1 MRDTDKGLRFFGIFF
16 NEGTSMNRTVR
27 CLAIFAIGV
36 GAWACKGDPQ
46 SSLDRGTISQVR
58 ASPAL
63 IFVDN
68 GSTTE
73 VLVDA
78 RDQANQAVGITS
90 VTEAAGTG
98 ITFARDF
105 LFQPVFDA
113 GATDEAA
120 CGNLT
125 HSEWTGA
132 GCLVPRSEPTRLRYE
147 ITGTAAS
154 ASSFSVTI
162 NGSTTLDIPVT
173 VTPVVVPV
181 VQAQA
186 TPPSGGAAIVL
197 LTEPSPTLGA
207 FQFQETSAVE
217 SWPAEFLTR
226 PMDPSDLTFV
236 PFVPTPGSSG
246 IATITNVLFTP
257 VAGLSLTLPTD
268 ITINAPASNFTGHT
282 NPGAAAG
289 PITIPASG
297 NSGVFYDGW
306 TPTATDQF
314 YAWSIAA
321 TSTIIFDMDWT
332 GSADMDLLMT
342 DDPPTAFVCGFGGA
356 TGAHPEQLGCETLP
370 PGGYQIRI
378 NLYSGDEPG
387 VIEMGM
393 TTQ

>member
-1 MRDTDKGLRFFGIFF
+1 
-16 NEGTSMNRTVR
+16 MNRTVR

-46 SSLDRGTISQVR
+46 ANLDRGAISSVR

-78 RDQANQAVGITS
+78 RDQANQAVEITS
-90 VTEAAGTG
+90 VSEAAGTG
-98 ITFARDF
+98 ISYARDYQY
-105 LFQPVFDA
+105 QPVFDA

-120 CGNLT
+120 CGAID
-125 HSEWTGA
+125 HSSWTGTD
-132 GCLVPRSEPTRLRYE
+132 CLVPRTNPTRLRYE

-154 ASSFSVTI
+154 ASSFSVTV
-162 NGSTTLDIPVT
+162 NGSNTLDIPVT

-181 VQAQA
+181 TQGGA
-186 TPPSGGAAIVL
+186 PPASGGATIVAL
-197 LTEPSPTLGA
+197 MEVSPSTGT
-207 FQFQETSAVE
+207 FQFQETSAVG
-217 SWPAEFLTR
+217 SWPAEFLTF

-246 IATITNVLFTP
+246 IATITNVLFIP

-268 ITINAPASNFTGHT
+268 ITINAPASTFTGHT
-282 NPGAAAG
+282 SSATAAG
-289 PITIPASG
+289 PIAIPASG
-297 NSGVFYDGW
+297 SSGVFYDGW
-306 TPTATDQF
+306 TPTATDQY

-321 TSTIIFDMDWT
+321 TSTIVFDMDWT

-356 TGAHPEQLGCETLP
+356 TGAHPEQLGCETLAA
-370 PGGYQIRI
+370 GGYMIRI

-387 VIEMGM
+387 VVEMGM

>member
-1 MRDTDKGLRFFGIFF
+1 
-16 NEGTSMNRTVR
+16 MNRTVR

-36 GAWACKGDPQ
+36 RAWACKGDPQ
-46 SSLDRGTISQVR
+46 ASLDRCAISSVR

-68 GSTTE
+68 GATTE

-78 RDQANQAVGITS
+78 RDQANQAVEITS
-90 VTEAAGTG
+90 VSEAAGSG
-98 ITFARDF
+98 VTFVRDF
-105 LFQPVFDA
+105 LYQPVFDA
-113 GATDEAA
+113 GATDEAS
-120 CGNLT
+120 CGNIAN
-125 HSEWTGA
+125 SSWTGA
-132 GCLVPRSEPTRLRYE
+132 DCLVPRTNPTRLRYE

-162 NGSTTLDIPVT
+162 NGSNTLDIPVT

-181 VQAQA
+181 TQGGA
-186 TPPSGGAAIVL
+186 PPASGGATIVQL
-197 LTEPSPTLGA
+197 MEPSPTTGT
-207 FQFQETSAVE
+207 FQFQETSAVG
-217 SWPAEFLTR
+217 SWPAEYLTF
-226 PMDPSDLTFV
+226 PMDPADLTFV

-257 VAGLSLTLPTD
+257 VAGLSLTLPTA
-268 ITINAPASNFTGHT
+268 ITINAPASTFTGHT
-282 NPGAAAG
+282 SSATAAG
-289 PITIPASG
+289 PIAIPASG
-297 NSGVFYDGW
+297 SSGVFYDGW
-306 TPTATDQF
+306 TPTATDQY

-370 PGGYQIRI
+370 AGGYMIRI

-387 VIEMGM
+387 VVEMGM